1 MAIDNMI
8 SLTLS
13 ADELKKLDNALAAI
27 EEVING
33 KFISLTPTERL
44 SHGRVSDKTE
54 DWIGKVKESMEQNPS
69 LVLSHIDVN
78 EYNNDYAARRILMSR
93 INRVERIYHLFEDT
107 NMLLGSDLYHNAI
120 TFYKGLKASA
130 ETDAPGAKTVYSNL
144 AARFPGRPSSL
155 KDASTQQ

>member
-13 ADELKKLDNALAAI
+13 ADELKKLDDALTAI

-33 KFISLTPTERL
+33 KFISLTPTERQ

-54 DWIGKVKESMEQNPS
+54 DWIGKVKESMEQNPA

-78 EYNNDYAARRILMSR
+78 EYNNDFTARKALMPR
-93 INRVERIYHLFEDT
+93 INRIEKIYHLFEDT
-107 NMLLGSDLYHNAI
+107 NLLLGSDLYHNAI
-120 TFYKGLKASA
+120 TFYKGLKAGA
-130 ETDAPGAKTVYSNL
+130 QTDAPGAKTVYGSL
-144 AARFPGRPSSL
+144 SARFPGRPSSV
-155 KDASTQQ
+155 KEVPNQQ